1 MTSDKTKLIVMV
13 LLITGFL
20 YYSFYIYTSL
30 PVKTYKTTEESN
42 MGKIIWQQ
50 YNCSSCHQVYGL
62 GGYLGPDLTN
72 TFSLR
77 GTDYIKAFLMNGTT
91 SMPNFHLTAKEIN
104 ALLAYLACID
114 ATGKSDP
121 KTFTINKNGTIE
133 Q

>member
-1 MTSDKTKLIVMV
+1 MRSTIKIFIITTGVSLFLIYS
-13 LLITGFL
+13 GYL
-20 YYSFYIYTSL
+20 YTHL
-30 PVKTYKTTEESN
+30 PRQLSQENELADQ
-42 MGKIIWQQ
+42 GKMNWQK
-50 YNCSSCHQVYGL
+50 YNCGSCHQVYGL

-77 GTDYIKAFLMNGTT
+77 GKDYIKAFLMSGTT
-91 SMPNFHLTAKEIN
+91 SMPNFHLTPKEIN

>member
-1 MTSDKTKLIVMV
+1 MTSDKTKFIAMV

-30 PVKTYKTTEESN
+30 PVKTYTTTEESGT
-42 MGKIIWQQ
+42 GKIIWQQ

-77 GTDYIKAFLMNGTT
+77 GTDYIKAFLMSGTT